1 LSNGLDIFL
10 CKQARKFA
18 AGRGR
23 ADSGSGPL
31 LADGPVQQAPG
42 EVEMAM
48 LPAHDGADLA
58 AELAAVAT
66 APPRPVTMKRSN
78 SIVF

>member
-1 LSNGLDIFL
+1 MIL
-10 CKQARKFA
+10 CRQARIIA
-18 AGRGR
+18 AGHER

-31 LADGPVQQAPG
+31 LADGPVQQAPV
-42 EVEMAM
+42 EMEMAM

-58 AELAAVAT
+58 AELAGVAT